1 MQMLQKYKD
10 TSLMSS
16 TEHMTLSW
24 VDDVFLILA
33 EENIYNFSFEM
44 QFVTSQSELY
54 WSLWLGNVCLMITI
68 YLFMIQDEFLK
79 IFLYIVYQIYLYNK
93 EVISWSI

>member
-10 TSLMSS
+10 ASLMSS

-68 YLFMIQDEFLK
+68 YLFMIQDKFLHC
-79 IFLYIVYQIYLYNK
+79 
-93 EVISWSI
+93 ISN